1 MTKPL
6 CTRRSAGSCPAAM
19 AVGLIAAC
27 STVRPRV
34 APTPVAGVSTTVRSV
49 SAEGDQLRRSVD
61 ELAAAGADATGP
73 LASALERLAA
83 AIGSQPRSREASQA
97 LTGAANRLRHG
108 ADETAAAKD
117 VRAALAATASVFRA
131 SPDVLVIGDGAGA
144 TSFFACAVDLV
155 DGSTSLRSQ
164 RASLICVLRAATNV
178 IFARE
183 AMPPPFQAGALVGP
197 RSARQGGFAGAVA
210 EVRDAVAKLRTMGV
224 DGRREAASRSFEAL
238 AAALAALR
246 GSSVM
251 AGGDGEVSELRMQAC
266 RLRGATFL
274 TFDKADWLKAGLTA
288 ALAGIEAVASSGA
301 RDSLRIWFET
311 AHAAVEDIRGDVAWS
326 FQNAVVQDGFRTV
339 LDVYLRYGDHVRAD
353 AR

>member
-1 MTKPL
+1 VAL
-6 CTRRSAGSCPAAM
+6 
-19 AVGLIAAC
+19 GLIAAC
-27 STVRPRV
+27 STGHPRV
-34 APTPVAGVSTTVRSV
+34 GPAPVTGVSTTVRSV
-49 SAEGDQLRRSVD
+49 SAEGDRLRRSVD
-61 ELAAAGADATGP
+61 ELAAAGVDETGP

-83 AIGSQPRSREASQA
+83 AIGSEPRSREASQA
-97 LTGAANRLRHG
+97 LTGAANRLRQG
-108 ADETAAAKD
+108 ANETAAAKD
-117 VRAALAATASVFRA
+117 VREALAATASVFRA
-131 SPDVLVIGDGAGA
+131 TPDIQVLGGGTGAA
-144 TSFFACAVDLV
+144 SFFACAVDLV
-155 DGSTSLRSQ
+155 DGSKSLRRQ

-183 AMPPPFQAGALVGP
+183 AMPPPFQASSLVGP
-197 RSARQGGFAGAVA
+197 RSPGQGGFAGAVA

-224 DGRREAASRSFEAL
+224 DGRREAASRSFEAF
-238 AAALAALR
+238 AAALTALK

-251 AGGDGEVSELRMQAC
+251 AGGDSQVSELRMQAC

-288 ALAGIEAVASSGA
+288 ALAGIEAVAPSRA
-301 RDSLRIWFET
+301 RDSLEIWFET